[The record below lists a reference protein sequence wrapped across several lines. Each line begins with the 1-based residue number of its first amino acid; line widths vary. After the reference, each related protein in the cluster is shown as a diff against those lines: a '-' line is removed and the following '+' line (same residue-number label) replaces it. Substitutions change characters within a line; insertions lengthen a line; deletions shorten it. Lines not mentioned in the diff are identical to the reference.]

1 MSDQRD
7 RLGPPRS
14 LNLFVLAQYVVHARG
29 NVFRLFREGSA
40 VQSRELFVE
49 VDREVVKVH
58 LVIAVLNGLPERD
71 RGEGADLIRIRV
83 LMLEEVKE
91 T

>member
-1 MSDQRD
+1 MSHQHD
-7 RLGPPRS
+7 GFGSPRG
-14 LNLFVLAQYVVHARG
+14 LDLLVLAQYVVHARRDVVG
-29 NVFRLFREGSA
+29 LPREGSA

-49 VDREVVKVH
+49 VDGEVVEVH
-58 LVIAVLNGLPERD
+58 LVLALFYGLSERD